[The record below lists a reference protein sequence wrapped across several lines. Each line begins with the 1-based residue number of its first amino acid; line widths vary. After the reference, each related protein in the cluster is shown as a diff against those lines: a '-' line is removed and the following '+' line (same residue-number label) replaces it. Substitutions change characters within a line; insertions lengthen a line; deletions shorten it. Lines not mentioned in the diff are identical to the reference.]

1 MKVVGHE
8 VIVFRIRVK
17 AVRYMSTPRASF
29 SDISKFTR
37 ALQLELKFY

>member
-17 AVRYMSTPRASF
+17 AVRYITPRASF